1 MDFSWETSY
10 SSIPDKYSC
19 QLTKSSETGSLK
31 KCHSQEEPKETWQ
44 WNIMWYF
51 GWDPGSETLP
61 KNKGH
66 LNKLWSLDYNG
77 N

>member
-1 MDFSWETSY
+1 MY
-10 SSIPDKYSC
+10 S
-19 QLTKSSETGSLK
+19 
-31 KCHSQEEPKETWQ
+31 
-44 WNIMWYF
+44 

-66 LNKLWSLDYNG
+66 LNKLWALDYND

>member
-10 SSIPDKYSC
+10 SSIPDQYPF
-19 QLTKSSETGSLK
+19 QLTKSSEIGSLK
-31 KCHSQEEPKETWQ
+31 KCHSQEEPRETWQ
-44 WNIMWYF
+44 WNIMYS

-66 LNKLWSLDYNG
+66 LNKLWTLDYND

>member
-1 MDFSWETSY
+1 MDFSCETSY
-10 SSIPDKYSC
+10 SSIPHQYSS
-19 QLTKSSETGSLK
+19 QLTKSSEIGSLK
-31 KCHSQEEPKETWQ
+31 KCHSQEVPKETRQ
-44 WNIMWYF
+44 WNLMYS

-66 LNKLWSLDYNG
+66 FNKLWTLDFND